1 MLANRSVATN
11 GYCIAGRDGSQ
22 HVSGVGMAIVN
33 ADKVLGSA
41 NTITDNH
48 PVVPPGQDP
57 VNFFPAG
64 LAVLTFPMP
73 PGQPGVDPGP
83 ADNVWVVG
91 NIVKNNQPVDIQLFS
106 QGAGNDFTLNLCS
119 TSDPAT
125 ICKK

>member
-1 MLANRSVATN
+1 
-11 GYCIAGRDGSQ
+11 
-22 HVSGVGMAIVN
+22 
-33 ADKVLGSA
+33 
-41 NTITDNH
+41 
-48 PVVPPGQDP
+48 
-57 VNFFPAG
+57 
-64 LAVLTFPMP
+64 MP